1 MRSGSRRRRARLRR
15 WWLLPAQLRSDPL
28 QHRDP
33 RRQGIT
39 ALLDLGRQHRNES
52 SALLIGQVDGRVQRP
67 RRRFGGRRVGGAP
80 IGAGSLV
87 LAKTS
92 SKSGRPA
99 LSFFGAVTLR
109 DDLPSLRTMNIAEG
123 LKNAGMVFGGLVVLG
138 LLLGLSA
145 LLIGSATAVSLW
157 LLQWTQPVFWLAVA
171 ISLFILAPL
180 ALIPPARAAAAIG
193 FVVASYV
200 FGAIMWIWG
209 ITYTYVVW
217 GFFGVIIGLVIMGVG
232 VVPIAMLASLLHADW
247 MTLVG
252 FVISAVLTF
261 GLRALALWLAKKVDE
276 RAARLSG
283 YPLR

>member
-1 MRSGSRRRRARLRR
+1 
-15 WWLLPAQLRSDPL
+15 
-28 QHRDP
+28 
-33 RRQGIT
+33 
-39 ALLDLGRQHRNES
+39 
-52 SALLIGQVDGRVQRP
+52 
-67 RRRFGGRRVGGAP
+67 
-80 IGAGSLV
+80 
-87 LAKTS
+87 
-92 SKSGRPA
+92 
-99 LSFFGAVTLR
+99 
-109 DDLPSLRTMNIAEG
+109 MNIAEG

-145 LLIGSATAVSLW
+145 LLIGGATAVSLW

-200 FGAIMWIWG
+200 FGAIMWVWG

-247 MTLVG
+247 TTLVG
-252 FVISAVLTF
+252 LVISAVLTF